1 MTGTVQAG
9 AVQAGAVRAG
19 AVQAGA
25 VFVAGALH
33 LDVVVRAPRLPA
45 LDETLMG
52 EAVAYRLG
60 GKGANQA
67 VAAARM
73 GARAAMAGVVGTDAF
88 GRQILEEMNRL
99 GVECAQVAVREGAS
113 GMSVAIVEPSGEYGA
128 VVVSGVNRQF
138 DPEAVEIGPEAAV
151 LCLQNEVPVAANLAL
166 ARRARAAGVR
176 LIVNAAPATP
186 EVRPLAALADVL
198 VVNRGEAGVLWGG
211 IPDALSEDMPRDVI
225 VTLGAEGLAWLRR
238 GTAPRRLPALAVR
251 AISAHG
257 AGDVFVGALA
267 AELAAGAQMAR
278 ALEIAQAAAALFVSL
293 PDGDRME
300 LSREGA
306 LALLAAR
313 RPGR

>member
-1 MTGTVQAG
+1 MTGSGPTGAG
-9 AVQAGAVRAG
+9 ATGAVRAG
-19 AVQAGA
+19 GVL
-25 VFVAGALH
+25 VAGALH
-33 LDVVVRAPRLPA
+33 LDVIVRAPRLPA
-45 LDETLMG
+45 LDETLIG

-99 GVECAQVAVREGAS
+99 GVDCAQIAVRAGAS

-128 VVVSGVNRQF
+128 VVVSGVNREL
-138 DPEAVEIGPEAAV
+138 DPDAVEIGPEAAV
-151 LCLQNEVPVAANLAL
+151 LCLQNEVPVVASLAL
-166 ARRARAAGVR
+166 ARRAQAAGLRV
-176 LIVNAAPATP
+176 IVNAAPATP

-211 IPDALSEDMPRDVI
+211 VPDGLSDDMPPDVF
-225 VTLGAEGLAWLRR
+225 VTLGAEGLVWLRR
-238 GTAPRRLPALAVR
+238 GTAPRRLAALAVR
-251 AISAHG
+251 AVSAHG

-267 AELAAGAQMAR
+267 AELAAGAPMAR

-293 PDGDRME
+293 PDGERMA

-306 LALLAAR
+306 LALLATR